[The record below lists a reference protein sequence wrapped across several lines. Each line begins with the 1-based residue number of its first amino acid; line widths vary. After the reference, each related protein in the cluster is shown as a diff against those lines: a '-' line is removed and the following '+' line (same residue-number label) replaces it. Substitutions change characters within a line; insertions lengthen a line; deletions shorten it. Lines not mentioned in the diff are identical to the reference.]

1 MYTGTVGSRKV
12 ETCGKNATI
21 LQVAELMRSEH
32 VGDLVVVEYRGGEPI
47 PVGIITD
54 RDLVVTVMAMQVD
67 PTSVIAEDV
76 MSRKLVIAYE
86 GEQLEVAM
94 ERMCGSG
101 VRRIP
106 LVDSG
111 GVLVGIVTLDDIV
124 EKLASTLAN
133 VSHVG
138 RLQSMEERLTRSR
151 PGAKLPDDRFQVP
164 LQAQEKHQ
172 PRV

>member
-1 MYTGTVGSRKV
+1 MYTGTVGTRQV
-12 ETCGKNATI
+12 QTCNKGATI

-32 VGDLVVVEYRGGEPI
+32 VGDLVVVEYRSGEPI

-54 RDLVVTVMAMQVD
+54 RDLVVEVMALKQD
-67 PTSVIAEDV
+67 PATITAADV

-94 ERMCGSG
+94 DRMRWSG

-111 GVLVGIVTLDDIV
+111 GVLVGIVTLDDIL
-124 EKLASTLAN
+124 EKLALTLAN
-133 VSHVG
+133 VSRVG
-138 RLQSMEERLTRSR
+138 QLQNIEERLTR
-151 PGAKLPDDRFQVP
+151 A
-164 LQAQEKHQ
+164 
-172 PRV
+172 

>member
-1 MYTGTVGSRKV
+1 MYAGTVGHRQV
-12 ETCGKNATI
+12 QTCNKGASI

-32 VGDLVVVEYRGGEPI
+32 VGDLVVVEYRGGEPV

-54 RDLVVTVMAMQVD
+54 RDLVIEVMALKQD
-67 PTSVIAEDV
+67 PTTITAADV

-86 GEQLEVAM
+86 GEQLDVAM
-94 ERMCGSG
+94 DRMRWSG

-106 LVDSG
+106 LVDSA

-133 VSHVG
+133 VSRVG
-138 RLQSMEERLTRSR
+138 QLQNIEERLVRT
-151 PGAKLPDDRFQVP
+151 
-164 LQAQEKHQ
+164 
-172 PRV
+172 

>member
-1 MYTGTVGSRKV
+1 MYAGTVGTRKV

-32 VGDLVVVEYRGGEPI
+32 VGDLVVVEYRSGEPI
-47 PVGIITD
+47 PVGMITD

-67 PTSVIAEDV
+67 PKSVLAEDV

-94 ERMCGSG
+94 ERMRGSG
-101 VRRIP
+101 VRRVP

-124 EKLASTLAN
+124 EKLAATLSD
-133 VSHVG
+133 VSRVG
-138 RLQSMEERLTRSR
+138 KLQTVEERLTRSHV
-151 PGAKLPDDRFQVP
+151 GGHIPDGRSQSRTQV
-164 LQAQEKHQ
+164 Q
-172 PRV
+172 V